1 MGAIAKKCFEVS
13 GEAEERWCDSGRT
26 LFFGDYAKASEE
38 YCQGGSHAFLVHE
51 EVIYPGSAHA

>member
-51 EVIYPGSAHA
+51 EVI